1 MALTKIT
8 NSGIT
13 DSAVNTDKIADNTI
27 VDADINASAGISPSK
42 FGLSTPPTLTSFT
55 PSELTVTSGG
65 SITITGTGFV
75 SIPQVT
81 LINQSTGAIITAS
94 SVTYTSSTTI
104 SASIPSGQTN
114 GTYKVRVEN
123 PDGNAVQSTSTLTYS
138 DNPTWVTASG
148 SLGTLAAGSSVSLS
162 VSAYSDDSS
171 SVTYSETTSVL
182 TSNTDTP
189 DTTMNLTLNS
199 STGAI
204 TGTAPEPD
212 SETTYNFTLRAT
224 DAESQTTDRAFSIT
238 ISVGITE
245 GMQFN

>member
-114 GTYKVRVEN
+114 ATYKVRVEN

-138 DNPTWVTASG
+138 DNPTWVTSAS
-148 SLGTLAAGSSVSLS
+148 SS

-171 SVTYSETTSVL
+171 AVTYSETTSVL

-189 DTTMNLTLNS
+189 GTTMNLTLNS

-204 TGTAPEPD
+204 TGTAPTPD

-238 ISVGITE
+238 ITAEITE
-245 GMQFN
+245 GGQFN

>member
-8 NSGIT
+8 SSGIT
-13 DSAVNTDKIADNTI
+13 DSAVKTDKITDNTI
-27 VDADINASAGISPSK
+27 VDADINANANISPSK
-42 FGLSTPPTLTSFT
+42 FVLSTPPTLTSFT
-55 PSELTVTSGG
+55 PTELTVTSGG

-81 LINQSTGAIITAS
+81 LVNQSTGAIITAS
-94 SVTYTSSTTI
+94 SVTFTSSTSLT
-104 SASIPSGQTN
+104 AAIPSGQTN

-123 PDGNAVQSTSTLTYS
+123 PDGLAVQSTSTLTYS
-138 DNPTWVTASG
+138 DNPTWITAAG
-148 SLGTLAAGSSVSLS
+148 SLGTIAAGASVSLS

-171 SVTYSETTSVL
+171 AVTFSETTSVL

-189 DTTMNLTLNS
+189 GTTMNLSLNS
-199 STGAI
+199 TTGAI
-204 TGTAPEPD
+204 TGTAPDPT

-224 DAESQTTDRAFSIT
+224 DADSQTTDRAFSIT

-245 GMQFN
+245 GGQFN